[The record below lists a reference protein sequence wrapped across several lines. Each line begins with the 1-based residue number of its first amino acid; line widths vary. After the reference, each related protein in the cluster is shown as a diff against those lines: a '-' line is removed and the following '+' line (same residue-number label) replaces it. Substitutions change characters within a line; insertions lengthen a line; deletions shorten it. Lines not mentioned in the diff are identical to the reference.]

1 MAIDVRLQSG
11 SQGASGLSSSFRP
24 VEVFEIGKPGQPS
37 QLIIHEGQLI
47 VYTRTTGTAV
57 ITGGKISSADGN
69 TYFDLE
75 VEQRIV
81 MHDGNTNRLILGRKD
96 T

>member
-1 MAIDVRLQSG
+1 MGINVRVPSG
-11 SQGASGLSSSFRP
+11 SKAGGLPSTFNP
-24 VEVFEIGKPGQPS
+24 VEIYEIGNPGQPS
-37 QLIIHEGQLI
+37 QLVVHNGQII
-47 VYTRTTGTAV
+47 VYTATTGTAV

-81 MHDGNTNRLILGRKD
+81 MHDGFNNRLILGRKD